1 MHGWRKQC
9 QTIVLILNSYSAY
22 CHPLFWQGSDIIM
35 FGFPYF
41 KWKDLYF
48 LGLKQQ
54 VLNRLLPGRF
64 PLIQTVVFS
73 KKHRPFTFLASRNN
87 LHSIQVSPGIYV
99 MTSDRGPNEVM
110 AKKMWMVRA
119 RNAPGIVCLTADCNE
134 HLAHLITLQSL
145 KSVDGYLKR
154 HGRPWKLF
162 ASVATSSNTFRD
174 LSKSIFEEWSN
185 IHGDESAW
193 NTAKKLW
200 PKCIGG
206 RWNSVHEVLCRM
218 VKVGGKQWFCL
229 FGEDFAE
236 KGT

>member
-1 MHGWRKQC
+1 
-9 QTIVLILNSYSAY
+9 
-22 CHPLFWQGSDIIM
+22 
-35 FGFPYF
+35 
-41 KWKDLYF
+41 
-48 LGLKQQ
+48 
-54 VLNRLLPGRF
+54 
-64 PLIQTVVFS
+64 
-73 KKHRPFTFLASRNN
+73 
-87 LHSIQVSPGIYV
+87 

-185 IHGDESAW
+185 IHGDESAMKH
-193 NTAKKLW
+193 AKKLW

-218 VKVGGKQWFCL
+218 VKVGGQTMVLPVLEKILQKKAPRTKKGVQ
-229 FGEDFAE
+229 GEDVSKLPENDASRQQAVDELSYDQTKEYQRKMGLWRSNTLMYVQDPLWWVLGEGMRVSTATLMEFSVP
-236 KGT
+236 